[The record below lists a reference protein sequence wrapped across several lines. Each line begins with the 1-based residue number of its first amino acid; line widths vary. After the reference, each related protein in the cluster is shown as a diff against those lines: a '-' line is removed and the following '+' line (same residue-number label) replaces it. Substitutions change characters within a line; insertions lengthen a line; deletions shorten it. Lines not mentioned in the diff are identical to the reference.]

1 MLLKKPKFRLPK
13 AAKTRSLSAVELD
26 QLALELDALRQRTL
40 ADLGEADAQYIRK
53 IVSMV
58 RYSAFAGRGLLML
71 GWLPPA
77 WLAGTSLLGFAKIL
91 ENMEVAH
98 NVMHGQYDWMND
110 PSLNA
115 KSYEWD
121 IVGTSA
127 SWCKTHNYMHHTF
140 TNIKGVDDDVGY
152 GLLRLFP
159 EQRWSPFFLGQPIYA
174 VIFALLFQWGVAIQD
189 LELGKYFK
197 GKKTKQ
203 QLALEY
209 APVRAKMR
217 KQLFKDYVFFP
228 LIAGP
233 SFIPVFLGNLA
244 ANGIRN
250 VWTFSIIFCG
260 HFTEDAEIFPKSV
273 LDNESRG
280 HWYYRQIRGSSN
292 LTGGRLM
299 NLLSG
304 NLSHQIE
311 HHLFPD
317 IPAHRYAQLAPE
329 VQEICQRYGI
339 HYNTGSFPKQF
350 GQVVWRI
357 LRHSLPSQPKQAQ
370 VVAMAS

>member
-1 MLLKKPKFRLPK
+1 MS
-13 AAKTRSLSAVELD
+13 AAELD

-77 WLAGTSLLGFAKIL
+77 WLAGAGLLGFAKIV

-127 SWCKTHNYMHHTF
+127 NWCKTHNYMHHTF

-159 EQRWSPFFLGQPIYA
+159 EQRWSPFFFGAADLCGDFCA
-174 VIFALLFQWGVAIQD
+174 VV
-189 LELGKYFK
+189 
-197 GKKTKQ
+197 
-203 QLALEY
+203 
-209 APVRAKMR
+209 
-217 KQLFKDYVFFP
+217 
-228 LIAGP
+228 
-233 SFIPVFLGNLA
+233 
-244 ANGIRN
+244 
-250 VWTFSIIFCG
+250 
-260 HFTEDAEIFPKSV
+260 SV
-273 LDNESRG
+273 GRGDSRL
-280 HWYYRQIRGSSN
+280 R
-292 LTGGRLM
+292 TG
-299 NLLSG
+299 
-304 NLSHQIE
+304 
-311 HHLFPD
+311 
-317 IPAHRYAQLAPE
+317 
-329 VQEICQRYGI
+329 
-339 HYNTGSFPKQF
+339 
-350 GQVVWRI
+350 
-357 LRHSLPSQPKQAQ
+357 
-370 VVAMAS
+370 